1 MDLNELLEQEQIE
14 LAYQAYRNAPRN
26 IIVTGVRP
34 NAIQC
39 LKAYENLQTALNGGD
54 GEIID
59 ISSKTEQFSII
70 TASVTPFIALLQAA
84 MQLIILTPQFVDQ
97 VAASQGM
104 TIPPFGVNEP
114 VNPADYIAAIQNAIT
129 VLQTTLD
136 ILT

>member
-14 LAYQAYRNAPRN
+14 LAYQAYRNNHRN
-26 IIVTGVRP
+26 IIINGVRP
-34 NAIQC
+34 NAIEC
-39 LKAYENLQTALNGGD
+39 LKAYNNLQIALTGGD
-54 GEIID
+54 ENIRD
-59 ISSKTEQFSII
+59 ISSKAEQFGII

-84 MQLIILTPQFVDQ
+84 MELVILTPQFVDQ

-104 TIPPFGVNEP
+104 AILPFGVNEP
-114 VNPADYIAAIQNAIT
+114 INPVDYVASIQNAIT